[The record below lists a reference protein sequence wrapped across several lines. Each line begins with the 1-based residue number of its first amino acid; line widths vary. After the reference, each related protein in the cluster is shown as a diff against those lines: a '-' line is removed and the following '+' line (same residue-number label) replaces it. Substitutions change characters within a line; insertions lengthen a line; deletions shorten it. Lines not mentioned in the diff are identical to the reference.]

1 MNDLESIYA
10 AKVLNE
16 RLSLDSVD
24 VSGYRLE
31 DLYKVVKIN
40 EAKVNIEF
48 ADGNVQTVEMDDTE
62 ARKLMRLQQSEE
74 SPDLKKWA
82 ASAGWDT
89 EAAQFALEGRL
100 NSIYNESIQM
110 DNKGV
115 RNSFYKEV
123 KTITSLKDTNK
134 LDTLTNALQEG
145 NTNFKK
151 HIDKLGASR
160 GFKFITNSDAVN
172 KVAYI
177 TFEEGAVGVGPGEA
191 VLTLFSEGKNPSE
204 GDIALPNGQLVE
216 LKAGA
221 GRPGKGKTLSLI
233 RKFNDFTKGTQ
244 LTDPID
250 ADAAN
255 AVLDGIVN
263 FDFTKLPAAQ
273 IRVAERV
280 IANINSN
287 KDIESKI
294 KSVYKDTKGKA
305 YFDSIKAKD
314 GKSINEYLAEFQD
327 QIKQRNEKEGAL
339 SNRFFDSAD
348 KNTLLT
354 GLLMFASQ
362 PQIVKPIIEKALNSV
377 SNNQG
382 EVARAI
388 AAAMQINEYH
398 NEEKDDQKF
407 TWFTLFNK
415 DNFNMLTFGP
425 FSSDYAENANRT
437 VQDMLANI
445 NEIGISPN
453 TGGGRGGYN
462 LTLK

>member
-1 MNDLESIYA
+1 MIDLEKIYA
-10 AKVLNE
+10 ANVLNE
-16 RLSLDSVD
+16 NISLDSVD

-31 DLYKVVKIN
+31 DLYNVVKVN
-40 EAKVNIEF
+40 EAKVSIEF

-74 SPDLKKWA
+74 SPDLKEWA

-89 EAAQFALEGRL
+89 EAAQFALEARL

-115 RNSFYKEV
+115 RNSFYDEV
-123 KTITSLKDTNK
+123 KSLTSLKNSNK
-134 LDTLTNALQEG
+134 LDTLANALKEG

-160 GFKFITNSDAVN
+160 GFKFITNSEAVD
-172 KVAYI
+172 KIAYI

-221 GRPGKGKTLSLI
+221 GRPGKGKTLALI
-233 RKFNDFTKGTQ
+233 RKFNEFTKSGQ
-244 LTDPID
+244 QTDSVD

-255 AVLDGIVN
+255 AVLNAIVN
-263 FDFTKLPAAQ
+263 FDFTNLPAAQ
-273 IRVAERV
+273 QRVSDRV
-280 IANINSN
+280 IANINN
-287 KDIESKI
+287 NTDIESKI
-294 KSVYKDTKGKA
+294 KAVYKDTKGKA
-305 YFDSIKAKD
+305 YFDNIKAND

-348 KNTLLT
+348 KDNLLK

-362 PQIVKPIIEKALNSV
+362 PEVVKPIIEKALNSV
-377 SNNQG
+377 SGNQG
-382 EVARAI
+382 QVARAI

-398 NEEKDDQKF
+398 NEEKEDQKF

-415 DNFNMLTFGP
+415 ENFNMLTFGP
-425 FSSDYAENANRT
+425 FSNDYAENANRT
-437 VQDMLANI
+437 VEDMLTNL

-462 LTLK
+462 LTLQ

>member
-1 MNDLESIYA
+1 MIDLEKIYA
-10 AKVLNE
+10 VNVLNE
-16 RLSLDSVD
+16 NISLDSVD

-31 DLYKVVKIN
+31 DLYNVVKVN
-40 EAKVNIEF
+40 EAKVSIEF

-74 SPDLKKWA
+74 SPDLKEWA

-89 EAAQFALEGRL
+89 EAAQFALEARL

-115 RNSFYKEV
+115 RNSFYDEV
-123 KTITSLKDTNK
+123 KSITSLKNSNK
-134 LDTLTNALQEG
+134 LDTLANALKEG
-145 NTNFKK
+145 NTNFKN

-160 GFKFITNSDAVN
+160 GFKFITNSEAVG
-172 KVAYI
+172 KIAYI

-221 GRPGKGKTLSLI
+221 GRPGKGKTLALI
-233 RKFNDFTKGTQ
+233 RKFNEFTKSGQ
-244 LTDPID
+244 QTDSVD

-255 AVLDGIVN
+255 AVLNAIVN
-263 FDFTKLPAAQ
+263 FDFTNLPAPQ
-273 IRVAERV
+273 QRVSGRV
-280 IANINSN
+280 IANINN
-287 KDIESKI
+287 NTDIESKI
-294 KSVYKDTKGKA
+294 KAVYKDTKGKA
-305 YFDSIKAKD
+305 YFDNIKAND

-348 KNTLLT
+348 KDTLLK

-362 PQIVKPIIEKALNSV
+362 PEVVKPIIEKALNSV
-377 SNNQG
+377 SSNQG
-382 EVARAI
+382 QVARAI

-398 NEEKDDQKF
+398 NEEKEDQKF

-415 DNFNMLTFGP
+415 ENFNMLTFGP
-425 FSSDYAENANRT
+425 FSNDYAENANRT
-437 VQDMLANI
+437 VEDMLTNL

-462 LTLK
+462 LTLQ

>member
-1 MNDLESIYA
+1 MNDLEKIYA

-16 RLSLDSVD
+16 NISLDSVD

-31 DLYKVVKIN
+31 DLYNVVKIN
-40 EAKVNIEF
+40 EAKVSIEF

-74 SPDLKKWA
+74 SPDLKEWA
-82 ASAGWDT
+82 AAAGWDT
-89 EAAQFALEGRL
+89 EAAQFALEARL

-115 RNSFYKEV
+115 RNSFYDEV
-123 KTITSLKDTNK
+123 KSLTSLKNANK
-134 LDTLTNALQEG
+134 LDTLANALKEG

-160 GFKFITNSDAVN
+160 GFKFVTNSDAVD
-172 KVAYI
+172 KIAYI

-233 RKFNDFTKGTQ
+233 RNFNKFTQASQ
-244 LTDPID
+244 LTDPVN
-250 ADAAN
+250 ADTAN
-255 AVLDGIVN
+255 AVLEGIVN
-263 FDFTKLPAAQ
+263 FDFSNLPVAQ
-273 IRVAERV
+273 QRVAERV
-280 IANINSN
+280 IANINSDQ
-287 KDIESKI
+287 DIESKI

-305 YFDSIKAKD
+305 YFDNIKAKD
-314 GKSINEYLAEFQD
+314 GKSVNEYLAEFQD

-348 KNTLLT
+348 KDTLLK

-362 PQIVKPIIEKALNSV
+362 PDVVKPIIEKALDSA
-377 SNNQG
+377 SGNQG
-382 EVARAI
+382 EVAKAI

-415 DNFNMLTFGP
+415 ENFNMLTFGP
-425 FSSDYAENANRT
+425 YSNDYPENAART
-437 VQDMLANI
+437 VQDMLSNI